1 MLAFLLPSLA
11 VAAPPADVAP
21 PSTEVEPL
29 DVAHLRARLFG
40 SAARPRLVNFW
51 ATWCGPCVAELPNVK
66 KVYAAYRDMGFE
78 VVGISLENAKLSPA
92 DTPGQTAAKLEK
104 AKQILT
110 DFTAKNAMPWP
121 QYLEGK
127 WWKNDISTR
136 FGIVSIPAMFLIDQ
150 NGRLVTTEA
159 RGPKL
164 EAEVKRLLK
173 L

>member
-1 MLAFLLPSLA
+1 
-11 VAAPPADVAP
+11 
-21 PSTEVEPL
+21 
-29 DVAHLRARLFG
+29 
-40 SAARPRLVNFW
+40 
-51 ATWCGPCVAELPNVK
+51 VK
-66 KVYAAYRDMGFE
+66 KVYAAYRDFGFE
-78 VVGISLENAKLSPA
+78 VIGIALENGKLSPA
-92 DTPGQTAAKLEK
+92 DTPEQTAAKLEK
-104 AKQILT
+104 ARQVLT

-121 QYLEGK
+121 QYLDGK